1 MDTGD
6 ENGGSAESVA
16 AENNE
21 LEGRDSDSFVAVD
34 LEVGIEG
41 VQVGM
46 LGTGAAPTS
55 LQQKE
60 VVAGSATLM
69 REGLFE
75 EGSNWSEADVDA
87 ANLNENL
94 KIFIHKYAAI
104 QYTSYIPS
112 AAYKRSQS
120 RDSSLI
126 KVQFAGGEEENG
138 THAGVVQYYARAKLP
153 GKSVVII
160 SSWRKLEI
168 IRAVWCCPPRSTRVR
183 TPRKNMDC

>member
-1 MDTGD
+1 MACGLWIVATDMDTAE

-21 LEGRDSDSFVAVD
+21 LEGRDGESFVAVD

-60 VVAGSATLM
+60 VVAGLATLM

-75 EGSNWSEADVDA
+75 EGSNWRPTLLLASFKLA
-87 ANLNENL
+87 AL
-94 KIFIHKYAAI
+94 
-104 QYTSYIPS
+104 
-112 AAYKRSQS
+112 
-120 RDSSLI
+120 LI
-126 KVQFAGGEEENG
+126 
-138 THAGVVQYYARAKLP
+138 
-153 GKSVVII
+153 
-160 SSWRKLEI
+160 
-168 IRAVWCCPPRSTRVR
+168 
-183 TPRKNMDC
+183 

>member
-21 LEGRDSDSFVAVD
+21 LEGRDGESFVAVD

-75 EGSNWSEADVDA
+75 EGSNWSEADVAA

-104 QYTSYIPS
+104 QYTSHITS
-112 AAYKRSQS
+112 AVYKRSQS
-120 RDSSLI
+120 RDSSFI
-126 KVQFAGGEEENG
+126 KVQFAGGVGENG
-138 THAGVVQYYARAKLP
+138 TYE
-153 GKSVVII
+153 
-160 SSWRKLEI
+160 RKYNL
-168 IRAVWCCPPRSTRVR
+168 
-183 TPRKNMDC
+183 